1 MRIAALVLGVLGGIG
16 GFIGALIALF
26 VAGVAEVAG
35 ELSGEGAGAGEEIA
49 VLGLVAFVA
58 SVVGL
63 VGGAIA
69 IPKPKAAAVL
79 MLVAG
84 IAGLIAIS
92 VAFIP
97 ATILLLIGALL
108 AFLGRNEKKAE
119 A

>member
-1 MRIAALVLGVLGGIG
+1 MKIAALILGVLGGIG
-16 GFIGALIALF
+16 GLIGAALALLL
-26 VAGVAEVAG
+26 AGAAEVVG
-35 ELSGEGAGAGEEIA
+35 EMSGEGAGAGEEIA
-49 VLGLVAFVA
+49 ALGLMAFVA

-69 IPKPKAAAVL
+69 IGKPKAAAVL
-79 MLVAG
+79 MLVAA
-84 IAGLIAIS
+84 IVGLISIS
-92 VAFIP
+92 FAFIP

>member
-1 MRIAALVLGVLGGIG
+1 MRIAATILGVLGSIG
-16 GFIGALIALF
+16 GFIAALIAIVF
-26 VAGVAEVAG
+26 AGVVEVVG
-35 ELSGEGAGAGEEIA
+35 EMSGEGAGEGDEIA
-49 VLGLVAFVA
+49 GLAFVA
-58 SVVGL
+58 FIAAIGGL